1 MTTGERS
8 TALQKG
14 DVVLIPFPYADLTAT
29 KTRPAVILSSQT
41 FMSAERR
48 MTVAGITSN
57 IAAHRNP
64 TSYTLPDWA
73 GAGLKK
79 PSAVTAWLATLS
91 ANLVQF
97 KLGRLTAREM
107 REVEKRLRIA
117 LDLK

>member
-8 TALQKG
+8 TVLQRG
-14 DVVLIPFPYADLTAT
+14 DVILVPFPYAELTTA
-29 KTRPAVILSSQT
+29 KTRPAVILSSKA
-41 FMSAERR
+41 FMFAEGR

-57 IAAHRNP
+57 VAAHRNP

-91 ANLVQF
+91 ANLVQL

-117 LDLK
+117 LDL